1 MTGSARLDGHGM
13 AGTGGRR
20 MRTGDARSRG
30 WIRRNGRR
38 TEDGGDGSMTGRSC
52 CSPPASGS
60 TTGRTAMEIYDEILL
75 LLLLLRR
82 SY

>member
-1 MTGSARLDGHGM
+1 MEIHGE
-13 AGTGGRR
+13 AVT
-20 MRTGDARSRG
+20 
-30 WIRRNGRR
+30 
-38 TEDGGDGSMTGRSC
+38 DGGVDDGDKSMTGRGC